1 MNGDNTIWA
10 DGTSTLEPIVWD
22 DYAKLSSPGLGVEG
36 TNKTS
41 FIGSGETQTFD
52 LSDFGLTSFDPTT
65 FDTLGVRATSVNG
78 TGTIKWVDTTPDT
91 GQFEGPGIGLATVTA
106 VDEELNDV
114 SLTASGGQRIVYS
127 AAGAGGTL
135 DLFAFT
141 HDSASLPSPTSPLQ
155 PLAGTFTPINLGAG
169 DQTNPHV
176 SGDIVVYST
185 DTPSPQIRYFVA
197 TNTDNVVPTSGFA
210 AFLSDVSN
218 GHIVYTGLSSTGP
231 FAGSYIFEF
240 NLADSTTTAIGDS
253 NKTSNPTVSAGGDV
267 AYESGAFSANP
278 AETEIVVTELQPGG
292 VQLTTRITDDAMK
305 DSNPQIST
313 DGNHVVWQKGLTTG
327 TGLDIWVAD
336 KTAPGVWTSTQLTG
350 ASGEDVRPD
359 ISGDGRFVTWTST
372 IAGATDVY
380 VLDRNDN
387 TTYQFDIAGDQRNP
401 SVTEDGKYISFES
414 NETGAQYDIV
424 LASNPL
430 HDDFIM

>member
-1 MNGDNTIWA
+1 MPITSCPSTIPNGDGSNGKRRFPCRALHGSKRKPCRRWGKPTFAIQTRLVGNRQLA
-10 DGTSTLEPIVWD
+10 ARPRDG
-22 DYAKLSSPGLGVEG
+22 SSP
-36 TNKTS
+36 S
-41 FIGSGETQTFD
+41 
-52 LSDFGLTSFDPTT
+52 
-65 FDTLGVRATSVNG
+65 
-78 TGTIKWVDTTPDT
+78 
-91 GQFEGPGIGLATVTA
+91 
-106 VDEELNDV
+106 
-114 SLTASGGQRIVYS
+114 SLTTR
-127 AAGAGGTL
+127 
-135 DLFAFT
+135 
-141 HDSASLPSPTSPLQ
+141 
-155 PLAGTFTPINLGAG
+155 LGKEP
-169 DQTNPHV
+169 TNP
-176 SGDIVVYST
+176 
-185 DTPSPQIRYFVA
+185 PQIRYFDFA

-327 TGLDIWVAD
+327 TGLNIWVAD

-401 SVTEDGKYISFES
+401 SVRRWQIHKLRK
-414 NETGAQYDIV
+414 Q
-424 LASNPL
+424 
-430 HDDFIM
+430 